1 MMRQNNP
8 PHEGVFLQGSC
19 MSHYRVVISGDWE
32 EGKDIIGGQ
41 FSDSPV
47 FVPETIDFS
56 DVRLNIRRTAAD
68 AYVFCMKGSCEDLYK
83 RLEEIKKFN
92 EGLPVFVFAHDS
104 DVSFAVGMLKSG
116 VVDHYVRPLDS
127 ETFLK
132 TLEREVRLYNL
143 TKKVFIGGR
152 IPFEGYVFEN
162 MIGRSRKMQDN
173 FQMIAAVAKSNAT
186 VLITGESGVGK
197 ELVAKALHRLSER
210 SKERFV
216 DINCGAIPHDLLENE
231 LFGHEKGSFTGA
243 HKRYIGSF
251 EAAHK
256 GTLFLDEISEM
267 DVLLQVKLLRVLQ
280 ERSFS
285 RIGGNEKINIDVRIV
300 AATNCV
306 IQSSIEKGEFREDLY
321 YRLNV
326 INIDIPPLRERREDI
341 PLLSKHFLD
350 YYSAKNNRIIVD
362 FSNDAMEALINYDW
376 PGNVREL
383 ENSIERIV
391 VLNDVTQVR
400 LKHLPEHIQHVDR
413 SIGYTDEPGKSHDDI
428 GVIPLEDL
436 ERQAIEA
443 ALLKFH
449 GNISVAAKKLKIGQA
464 TLYRKVKKFGIV
476 T

>member
-1 MMRQNNP
+1 MTQSRI
-8 PHEGVFLQGSC
+8 L
-19 MSHYRVVISGDWE
+19 ISGDWG
-32 EGKDIIGGQ
+32 EGKDIVSGCLA
-41 FSDSPV
+41 D
-47 FVPETIDFS
+47 ETLFLPLVVDFEE
-56 DVRLNIRRTAAD
+56 VRLHIKKNAMD
-68 AYVFCMKGSCEDLYK
+68 AYVFCMTAPSEDLDR

-92 EGLPVFVFAHDS
+92 EGIPVVIVAREQ
-104 DVSFAVGMLKSG
+104 DVNFAVRMLKAG
-116 VVDHYVRPLDS
+116 VTDHRVRPIDA
-127 ETFLK
+127 EAFAANLK
-132 TLEREVRLYNL
+132 REVHLYNL
-143 TKKVFIGGR
+143 TKKIFIGGR
-152 IPFEGYVFEN
+152 VPFEGYMFEN
-162 MIGRSRKMQDN
+162 MIGRSKKMQDN

-210 SKERFV
+210 SKERIV
-216 DINCGAIPHDLLENE
+216 DINCGAIPRDLLENE

-243 HKRYIGSF
+243 HKRYMGSF

-285 RIGGNEKINIDVRIV
+285 RIGGNDKVSIDVRIV
-300 AATNCV
+300 AATNRNMQQAV
-306 IQSSIEKGEFREDLY
+306 GNGDFREDLF

-326 INIDIPPLRERREDI
+326 INIDIPSLRERREDI
-341 PLLSKHFLD
+341 PLLTKHFLD
-350 YYSAKNNRIIVD
+350 YYSAKNNRIIIDV
-362 FSNDAMEALINYDW
+362 SNDAMEALINYDW

-383 ENSIERIV
+383 ENTVERIV
-391 VLNDVTQVR
+391 VLNDVTQIR
-400 LKHLPEHIQHVDR
+400 LKHLPEQIQHVDR
-413 SIGYTDEPGKSHDDI
+413 SIGYTHEPGKSHDEI
-428 GVIPLEDL
+428 GVVPLEDL

-449 GNISVAAKKLKIGQA
+449 GNIAVAAKRLQIGQA

>member
-1 MMRQNNP
+1 
-8 PHEGVFLQGSC
+8 
-19 MSHYRVVISGDWE
+19 MSKYRVIISGDWE
-32 EGKDIIGGQ
+32 EGQDIVNGLV
-41 FSDSPV
+41 SDENNFFTQMV
-47 FVPETIDFS
+47 DHAE
-56 DVRLNIRRTAAD
+56 VRLAIKRVQAD
-68 AYVFCMKGSCEDLYK
+68 GYVFCMLAPSDELFR
-83 RLEEIKKFN
+83 RLDEIKKFSD
-92 EGLPVFVFAHDS
+92 GLPVVVFTKENN
-104 DVSFAVGMLKSG
+104 VNFAVDMMKRD
-116 VVDHYVRPLDS
+116 VTDFCVRPLDS
-127 ETFLK
+127 ESFLK
-132 TLEREVRLYNL
+132 NLERELHLYNL
-143 TKKVFIGGR
+143 TKKIFIGGR
-152 IPFEGYVFEN
+152 VPFEGCMFEN
-162 MIGRSRKMQDN
+162 MIGRSKRMQDN

-197 ELVAKALHRLSER
+197 ELVAKALHRMSDR

-216 DINCGAIPHDLLENE
+216 DINCGAIPRDLLENE

-243 HKRYIGSF
+243 HKRYVGSF
-251 EAAHK
+251 ETAHK

-285 RIGGNEKINIDVRIV
+285 RVGGNERININVRIV
-300 AATNCV
+300 AATNRN
-306 IQSSIEKGEFREDLY
+306 IQQSIEKGDFREDLY

-326 INIDIPPLRERREDI
+326 INVDVPPLRERREDI
-341 PLLSKHFLD
+341 PLLAKHFLD

-383 ENSIERIV
+383 ENTVERVV

-400 LKHLPEHIQHVDR
+400 LKYLPEHLQHVDR
-413 SIGYTDEPGKSHDDI
+413 SIAYTDEPGKAHEDV
-428 GVIPLEDL
+428 GVVPLEDL

-449 GNISVAAKKLKIGQA
+449 GNIAVAAKKLKIGQA